1 MADSRVNVTITTGEE
16 PMATRKFT
24 TEIEELLVQI
34 NLSIHYLTIDAENDG
49 IAVYEM
55 KLPDDSLSIE
65 RLLLA
70 KAYTINTIAIIN
82 SQENMLVKNQNMFE
96 KEMYDPDLRIQQTPI
111 ESYQS
116 YVREAIRLRNEQI
129 WGK

>member
-1 MADSRVNVTITTGEE
+1 MAART
-16 PMATRKFT
+16 FT

-34 NLSIHYLTIDAENDG
+34 NLSIHYLTIDAEKNG

-55 KLPDDSLSIE
+55 KNPDGSLAIE

-70 KAYTINTIAIIN
+70 KAHAIHTVAILN
-82 SQENMLVKNQNMFE
+82 DSSEKSKRQRELWLNLSEEESLMFF
-96 KEMYDPDLRIQQTPI
+96 PPV
-111 ESYQS
+111 ESYRDD
-116 YVREAIRLRNEQI
+116 VRNAIRLRNEQT